1 VNPEIRVIGV
11 GLSPRGNDMPNARS
25 NVSTSPVRFIRDLG
39 AAYRASGRRKPLMD
53 LFGFHSYPRFDRDP
67 LARGYGWPNAGIT
80 NLDRIKQAVWDAFH
94 GTAQPTFAENG
105 SRADPAGRPPL
116 RFALDEV
123 GWQAA
128 IPAASRAA
136 YTGRETVKP
145 AREPLQARV
154 YSGIVDLAACDPA
167 VESLLFF
174 HLVDEHDLDRFQSG
188 LIRADWTPKPSFFA
202 VKDRIAELG
211 LVDRDPCA
219 KPVRWRHTESVVGPT
234 AAFASAGRP
243 LGLVARAQEEADYVA
258 AVLPVSGVRVLESV
272 EKKAIGWALGA
283 RGLDRAGVPLRRG
296 TLRAYSRLSIR
307 FANRPRTRGTYVY
320 AIRFTA
326 TTNPGRSSLLV
337 SKPFEVR

>member
-1 VNPEIRVIGV
+1 
-11 GLSPRGNDMPNARS
+11 
-25 NVSTSPVRFIRDLG
+25 
-39 AAYRASGRRKPLMD
+39 MD
-53 LFGFHSYPRFDRDP
+53 AFGFHSYPRYDRDP
-67 LARGYGWPNAGIT
+67 LAAGYAWPNAGIT
-80 NLDRIKQAVWDAFH
+80 NLDRMKQAVWDAFH

-105 SRADPAGRPPL
+105 ARADPAGRPPL

-128 IPAASRAA
+128 IPPGSRAA

-145 AREPLQARV
+145 APEAAQARI
-154 YSGIVDLAACDPA
+154 YSGIVDLAACDAA

-211 LVDRDPCA
+211 LANREACA
-219 KPVRWRHTESVVGPT
+219 KPVRWQHTESVVGPS
-234 AAFASAGRP
+234 AAFAPAGPGRP
-243 LGLVARAQEEADYVA
+243 LGLVARAQEEAHYVA
-258 AVLPVSGVRVLESV
+258 AVLPVSGVRVLQSV
-272 EKKAIGWALGA
+272 ERKAIGWALGA

-307 FANRPRTRGTYVY
+307 FAKRPRTRGTYVY